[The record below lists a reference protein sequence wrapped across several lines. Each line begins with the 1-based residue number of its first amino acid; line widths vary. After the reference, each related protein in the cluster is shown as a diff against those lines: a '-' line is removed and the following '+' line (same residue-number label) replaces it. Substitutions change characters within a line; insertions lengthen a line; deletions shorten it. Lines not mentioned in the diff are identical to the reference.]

1 MQAGVMH
8 RVKGMPTT
16 TYGVLVR
23 WWWPPRLV
31 CERSVCEQ
39 ADTGACHPYSL
50 FPPAPLAARTFQQ
63 LCVHRPSPWQYPDP
77 LQIMSFS
84 FIGLVATI
92 VGWLFGVDRVMPSV
106 SCHVYFS
113 YLRMLIFPG
122 DEGRFVEDDRTCQ
135 RWGDRGKTMGRRPG
149 QSRVVQD
156 CRLGWWAGTAT
167 LWG

>member
-92 VGWLFGVDRVMPSV
+92 VGWLFGVDRVMPPV

-113 YLRMLIFPG
+113 YLHIFV
-122 DEGRFVEDDRTCQ
+122 RLFS
-135 RWGDRGKTMGRRPG
+135 RGIKVMPEKDV
-149 QSRVVQD
+149 SKSKLK
-156 CRLGWWAGTAT
+156 CSLF
-167 LWG
+167 